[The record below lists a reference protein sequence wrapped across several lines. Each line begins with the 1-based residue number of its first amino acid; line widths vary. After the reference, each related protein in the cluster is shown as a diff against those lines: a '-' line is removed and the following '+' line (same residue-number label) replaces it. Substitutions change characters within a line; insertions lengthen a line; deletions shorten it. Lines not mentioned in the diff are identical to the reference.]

1 MFSQGLGTRARK
13 QNTRP
18 HPAVLL
24 FAQVEDRPAV
34 PSFKEG
40 AITQM
45 VADGVIKSSE
55 TKTWVDVDYSAFQPA
70 A

>member
-1 MFSQGLGTRARK
+1 
-13 QNTRP
+13 
-18 HPAVLL
+18 VLL